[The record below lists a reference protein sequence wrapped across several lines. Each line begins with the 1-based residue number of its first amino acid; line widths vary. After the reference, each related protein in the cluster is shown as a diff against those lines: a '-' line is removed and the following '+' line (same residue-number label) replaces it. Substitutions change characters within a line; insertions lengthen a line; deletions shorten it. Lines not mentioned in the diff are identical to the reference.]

1 MDILK
6 FLKSFNTVD
15 TYLIFAILLLVS
27 EIIYF
32 YYINPI

>member
-15 TYLIFAILLLVS
+15 TYLMLASLLLAS
-27 EIIYF
+27 LIIYF

>member
-15 TYLIFAILLLVS
+15 TYLILASLLLVS
-27 EIIYF
+27 LIIYF

>member
-1 MDILK
+1 MDFLK

-15 TYLIFAILLLVS
+15 TYLILASLLLVS
-27 EIIYF
+27 LIIYF

>member
-15 TYLIFAILLLVS
+15 TYLILAILILVS